1 MAKVR
6 KVFAF
11 EFFNLIS
18 KKSFILSLILVPLIP
33 SLIFFVL
40 GKLNQE
46 QTQSLSQIFVSEVA
60 NPLPIG
66 VVDQSGLVSEYPAW
80 LTKGELIE
88 IADEA
93 TARVQTEQN
102 QLEGFFI
109 IAPNYLE
116 SGEVTFIKPEINM
129 VTEIVKQGALDD
141 LINYNLMGQ
150 DQDLYLKYSNP
161 VTFNYNF
168 VNEETAD
175 KRDQDSPMTMIV
187 PYLIT
192 MLFYMVILIGAAFMI
207 NAVGKDKDN
216 KTIEILLTSSNP
228 HQLFFGKL
236 LAYGTASLLQL
247 LAWVAA
253 IFLVSKIGGA
263 SLSYMQ
269 GFDIPVSLVLW
280 AIPFFA
286 LGYMIY
292 GSLMAGIGAMAPN
305 IREGNQSSFIL
316 MLPLIFVLMNIY
328 QLIDKPHGAFSVIM
342 SLFPLTS
349 PVVMMTR
356 ISIGQVPLWQIL
368 LSIVILIL
376 FVILV
381 IRAVANLFSSQ
392 TLLSGDKFNV
402 QTFLK
407 TLFVGK

>member
-18 KKSFILSLILVPLIP
+18 RRGFILSLILVPLIP
-33 SLIFFVL
+33 SLLFFIL

-66 VVDQSGLVSEYPAW
+66 VVDQSGLVSEYPTW

-93 TARVQTEQN
+93 TARAQTEQN

-109 IAPNYLE
+109 IAPDYLE
-116 SGEVTFIKPEINM
+116 SGQVTFIKPEINM
-129 VTEIVKQGALDD
+129 VTEIVKQGALDE

-175 KRDQDSPMTMIV
+175 KRDQDSPMTVIV

-247 LAWVAA
+247 LSWVVA

-269 GFDIPVSLVLW
+269 GFDIPVSLALW

-328 QLIDKPHGAFSVIM
+328 QLIDKPHGAFSVIL

-368 LSIVILIL
+368 LSILILIL

-392 TLLSGDKFNV
+392 TLLSGNKFNV

>member
-66 VVDQSGLVSEYPAW
+66 VVDQSGLVSEYPTW

-93 TARVQTEQN
+93 TARAQTEQN

-109 IAPNYLE
+109 IAPDYLE
-116 SGEVTFIKPEINM
+116 SGQVTFIKPEINM

-175 KRDQDSPMTMIV
+175 KRDQDSPMTVIV

-192 MLFYMVILIGAAFMI
+192 MLSHGHYDRRGFHDQCGWQGQGQNTMR
-207 NAVGKDKDN
+207 
-216 KTIEILLTSSNP
+216 SS
-228 HQLFFGKL
+228 
-236 LAYGTASLLQL
+236 
-247 LAWVAA
+247 
-253 IFLVSKIGGA
+253 
-263 SLSYMQ
+263 
-269 GFDIPVSLVLW
+269 
-280 AIPFFA
+280 
-286 LGYMIY
+286 
-292 GSLMAGIGAMAPN
+292 
-305 IREGNQSSFIL
+305 
-316 MLPLIFVLMNIY
+316 
-328 QLIDKPHGAFSVIM
+328 
-342 SLFPLTS
+342 
-349 PVVMMTR
+349 
-356 ISIGQVPLWQIL
+356 
-368 LSIVILIL
+368 
-376 FVILV
+376 
-381 IRAVANLFSSQ
+381 
-392 TLLSGDKFNV
+392 
-402 QTFLK
+402 
-407 TLFVGK
+407 

>member
-1 MAKVR
+1 MAKIR

-18 KKSFILSLILVPLIP
+18 RRGFILSLILVPLIP
-33 SLIFFVL
+33 SLLFFIL

-316 MLPLIFVLMNIY
+316 ILPLIFVLMNIY

-368 LSIVILIL
+368 LSIVILVL

>member
-33 SLIFFVL
+33 SLLFFVL
-40 GKLNQE
+40 GRLNQD
-46 QTQSLSQIFVSEVA
+46 QTQSLTQIFTSEVA

-66 VVDQSGLVSEYPAW
+66 VVDQSGLVSDYPSW
-80 LTKGELIE
+80 LTRGELIE
-88 IADEA
+88 VVDEA
-93 TARVQTEQN
+93 AARAQVEQN
-102 QLEGFFI
+102 QIEGFFI
-109 IAPNYLE
+109 IPPDYLE
-116 SGEVTFIKPEINM
+116 SGKVTFIKPEINM
-129 VTEIVKQGALDD
+129 VTEIMQQHTLDN

-150 DQDLYLKYSNP
+150 DQELYLKYTNP
-161 VTFNYNF
+161 VNFNYNF
-168 VNEETAD
+168 VNEQTAD
-175 KRDQDSPMTMIV
+175 KRDQESPMTMLV

-216 KTIEILLTSSNP
+216 KTIEILMTSTNP
-228 HQLFFGKL
+228 VELFFGKL
-236 LAYGTASLLQL
+236 LAYGSASLLQL
-247 LAWVAA
+247 LAWAGAFV
-253 IFLVSKIGGA
+253 LVSKIGGT
-263 SLSYMQ
+263 SLSFMQ
-269 GFDIPVSLVLW
+269 GFDIPASLFLW

-316 MLPLIFVLMNIY
+316 MLPLMFVLMNIF
-328 QLIDKPHGAFSVIM
+328 QLIDKPNGTFTVFL

-349 PVVMMTR
+349 PVTMMTR
-356 ISIGQVPLWQIL
+356 LSIGQVPLWQIL
-368 LSIVILIL
+368 LALLLLVL
-376 FVILV
+376 FVILT

-392 TLLSGDKFNV
+392 TLLSGDKFNMK
-402 QTFLK
+402 TFFR

>member
-66 VVDQSGLVSEYPAW
+66 VVDQSGLVSEYPTW

-93 TARVQTEQN
+93 TARAQTEQN

-109 IAPNYLE
+109 IAPDYLE
-116 SGEVTFIKPEINM
+116 SGQVTFIKPEINM

-175 KRDQDSPMTMIV
+175 KRDQDSPMTVIV

-192 MLFYMVILIGAAFMI
+192 MLFYMVIMIGAAFMI

-247 LAWVAA
+247 LSWVAA

-269 GFDIPVSLVLW
+269 GFDIPVSLALW
-280 AIPFFA
+280 ALPFFT

-328 QLIDKPHGAFSVIM
+328 QLIDKPHGAFSVIL

-349 PVVMMTR
+349 PVAMMTR

-368 LSIVILIL
+368 LSILILVL
-376 FVILV
+376 FVILT

>member
-175 KRDQDSPMTMIV
+175 KRDQDSPMTVIV

>member
-66 VVDQSGLVSEYPAW
+66 VVDQSGLVSEYPTW

-93 TARVQTEQN
+93 TARAQTEQN

-109 IAPNYLE
+109 IAPDYLE
-116 SGEVTFIKPEINM
+116 SGQVTFIKPEINM

-175 KRDQDSPMTMIV
+175 KRDQDSPMTVIV

-192 MLFYMVILIGAAFMI
+192 MLFYMVIMIGAAFMI

-247 LAWVAA
+247 LSWVAA

-269 GFDIPVSLVLW
+269 GFDIPVSLALW
-280 AIPFFA
+280 ALPFFT

-328 QLIDKPHGAFSVIM
+328 QLIDKPHGAFSVIL

-349 PVVMMTR
+349 PVAMMTR

-368 LSIVILIL
+368 LSILILVL

>member
-66 VVDQSGLVSEYPAW
+66 VVDQSGLVSEYPTW

-93 TARVQTEQN
+93 TARAQTEQN

-109 IAPNYLE
+109 IAPDYLK

-175 KRDQDSPMTMIV
+175 KRDQDSPMTVIV

-192 MLFYMVILIGAAFMI
+192 MLFYMVIMIGAAFMI

-247 LAWVAA
+247 LSWVAA

-269 GFDIPVSLVLW
+269 GFDIPVSLALW
-280 AIPFFA
+280 ALPFFT

-328 QLIDKPHGAFSVIM
+328 QLIDKPHGAFSVIL

-349 PVVMMTR
+349 PVAMMTR

-368 LSIVILIL
+368 LSILILIL

>member
-66 VVDQSGLVSEYPAW
+66 VVDQSGLVSEYPTW

-93 TARVQTEQN
+93 TARAQTEQN

-368 LSIVILIL
+368 LSIVILVL

>member
-368 LSIVILIL
+368 LSIVILVL

>member
-175 KRDQDSPMTMIV
+175 KRDQDSPMTVIV

-192 MLFYMVILIGAAFMI
+192 MLFYMVIMIGAAFMI